1 MMPRKKSAS
10 PEATPVLAPQAPK
23 NRIFKTSWFSKMAG
37 KRGIADPELCKA
49 MKEVME
55 GKADLLGGGVWKKRL
70 NDNMDRSII
79 AAKGEKNW
87 IFVFLFMKKD
97 RENIDK
103 AEEADF
109 KKLAS
114 SYALL
119 KPSAITALLESKDFV
134 EICHEQC

>member
-1 MMPRKKSAS
+1 MPKRTSS
-10 PEATPVLAPQAPK
+10 PEAAAAAAPRLQHV
-23 NRIFKTSWFSKMAG
+23 RVFKTAWFARAAR

-55 GKADLLGGGVWKKRL
+55 GKADALGGGVWKKRL

-87 IFVFLFMKKD
+87 IFLFLYMKKD

-103 AEEADF
+103 AEETQF
-109 KKLAS
+109 KKLAG

-119 KPSAITALLESKDFV
+119 TPSAIAALLKSCDLV
-134 EICHEQC
+134 EICHEQY

>member
-1 MMPRKKSAS
+1 MPRKIPAS
-10 PEATPVLAPQAPK
+10 PKAAPVAALQDPG
-23 NRIFKTSWFSKMAG
+23 NRVFKTAWFAKAAG
-37 KRGIADPELCKA
+37 KRGITDPELCKA

-87 IFVFLFMKKD
+87 FFVFLFMKQD

-103 AEEADF
+103 AEEAAF
-109 KKLAS
+109 KRLAS
-114 SYALL
+114 SYAALT
-119 KPSAITALLESKDFV
+119 PSAITALLKSNDIV
-134 EICHEQC
+134 EICHEKC

>member
-1 MMPRKKSAS
+1 MPRKKPAS
-10 PEATPVLAPQAPK
+10 PETAPVAVHQAPES
-23 NRIFKTSWFSKMAG
+23 RVFKTAWFAKAAG
-37 KRGIADPELCKA
+37 KRGITDPELCKA

-103 AEEADF
+103 VEVADF

-119 KPSAITALLESKDFV
+119 TPSAIAALLKSNDFV
-134 EICHEQC
+134 EICHEKC